1 LHFSA
6 GVGPASR
13 TSADATSR
21 SNRRPHIRKLAG
33 IWQSAP
39 RAGTTR
45 APRVQELTFWC
56 ADR

>member
-1 LHFSA
+1 M
-6 GVGPASR
+6 
-13 TSADATSR
+13 R

-33 IWQSAP
+33 IWQSVP

-56 ADR
+56 AHRAS